1 MSHFNRNFGT
11 LTFSQTGLV
20 IQPSF
25 DAGGKVR
32 DTAISGTEWKKDW
45 ALTESAF
52 SRFLHW
58 LDEGI
63 DSNGEKYLEMRRRL
77 VSYFDRKN
85 CLSPDELAD
94 ETLNRVARR
103 LEEEG
108 DIVST
113 APARY
118 CYTVAK
124 FVFLEYLRRAEE
136 SSLDELPAYRHPY
149 LNPAAISEM
158 EESRARE
165 ESRLACL
172 ETCLQSL
179 DPDTS
184 ELIFQYYL
192 GEQRAKIENRRA
204 LAARLKL
211 TTNALS
217 IRACRIRTKLEA
229 CVSKCSA
236 GK

>member
-1 MSHFNRNFGT
+1 M
-11 LTFSQTGLV
+11 
-20 IQPSF
+20 
-25 DAGGKVR
+25 R
-32 DTAISGTEWKKDW
+32 DTAISGIEWKKDW

-63 DSNGEKYLEMRRRL
+63 DSSGEKYLEMRRRL

-108 DIVST
+108 DIINT
-113 APARY
+113 TPARY

-124 FVFLEYLRRAEE
+124 FVFLEYLRRAQE
-136 SSLDELPAYRHPY
+136 SSLDELSAYRHPS
-149 LNPAAISEM
+149 LNPSAVAEM
-158 EESRARE
+158 EESRERE
-165 ESRLACL
+165 ESRLDCL
-172 ETCLQSL
+172 ESCLRKL
-179 DPDTS
+179 EPENS

-204 LAARLKL
+204 LAARWKL
-211 TTNALS
+211 TMNALS
-217 IRACRIRTKLEA
+217 IRACRIRSRLEA
-229 CVSKCSA
+229 CVSKCSE